1 MNTNL
6 KKDSLNQNERL
17 SSNILP
23 ELPISKFDRSFTNKT
38 TFDSGRLVPV
48 MLDEI
53 LPGDSIEL
61 NISALIRSVVPVAPI
76 MDNAKFTLHAFFVP
90 NRLVWDKWKAFMGES
105 NNAWLDSGVDTIPY
119 LDFTNAD
126 GSFLLADDWYKAFGP
141 SSLFAYLGIP
151 IIYGENSYGDNDK
164 QLPTKL
170 NALPIRAYVKIWN
183 DWYRDQN
190 LQDAL
195 LLDTSS
201 NNVIY
206 NSILKNKLENSG
218 YGFANSDNDWFMY
231 DSGYWDL
238 GVPYGLNLATVSK
251 FADYFTSALPSP
263 QRGDDTYLID
273 SIKKFNFNVDYSN
286 YETVSN
292 DNGSLGV
299 TDADVTGS
307 DILSINE
314 LRYAISI
321 QHFKELDARGG
332 TRYIEI
338 VKNHFGVESQDL
350 RVQRA
355 QFLGGVSQY
364 IQIHQV
370 NQTTPND
377 GNITNVNQGLGSAGA
392 QSITYVETQNTIK
405 SSFTEHGF
413 LMVLCSVRPENTYAY
428 GLERLWTKYTKFD
441 YFWPTFDNIGEQPIY
456 QYEIMLNREN
466 MESNAIFGY
475 MPAWSDYRYK
485 INRVSGYFSPKCRNS
500 LVNWTYTTNYGYY
513 TTDIPNQIVLNGDF
527 IQQSQKN
534 IAQTLTYQ
542 NMHQFIATFY
552 FDYKHSRVMKV
563 DSIPGIDRI

>member
-23 ELPISKFDRSFTNKT
+23 ELPVSKFDRSFTHKT
-38 TFDSGRLVPV
+38 TFDSGRLVPI

-61 NISALIRSVVPVAPI
+61 NINALIRSVVPVAPV

-90 NRLVWDKWKAFMGES
+90 NRLVWDKWKSFMGES
-105 NNAWLDSGVDTIPY
+105 NNAWLDAGVDTIPV
-119 LDFTNAD
+119 LDFMNANT
-126 GSFLLADDWYKAFGP
+126 FAAADDVYRIFGRN
-141 SSLFAYLGIP
+141 SLFSYLGIP
-151 IIYGENSYGDNDK
+151 IISVSDTNNNN
-164 QLPTKL
+164 LPTKL

-206 NSILKNKLENSG
+206 NSDLQNQLISAG
-218 YGFANSDNDWFMY
+218 YNFWYDGSDNNLPFNEDVWH
-231 DSGYWDL
+231 L

-263 QRGDDTYLID
+263 QRGEDTYLID
-273 SIKKFNFNVDYSN
+273 SIRKFDFSVGYPEWKDTNENGATFN
-286 YETVSN
+286 
-292 DNGSLGV
+292 V
-299 TDADVTGS
+299 TDADNSGS
-307 DILSINE
+307 DILSVNE

-370 NQTTPND
+370 NQTTPTAS
-377 GNITNVNQGLGSAGA
+377 ITSPNQGLGSAGA

-413 LMVLCSVRPENTYAY
+413 LMVLCSVRPENSYAY

-441 YFWPTFDNIGEQPIY
+441 YFWPTFDNIGEQPVY

-485 INRVSGYFSPKCRNS
+485 LNKVSGYFSPKEYQS
-500 LVNWTYTTNYGYY
+500 LVNWTYTTNYGRG
-513 TTDIPNQIVLNGDF
+513 DNLSQSPRQVVLNGNF
-527 IQQSQKN
+527 IQQSSKN
-534 IAQTLTYQ
+534 VAQTLTYQ
-542 NMHQFIATFY
+542 NMHQYLATFY

-563 DSIPGIDRI
+563 DSIPGIHRI

>member
-23 ELPISKFDRSFTNKT
+23 ELPISKFDRSFTHKT
-38 TFDSGRLVPV
+38 TFDSGRLVPI

-61 NISALIRSVVPVAPI
+61 NINALIRSVVPLAPV
-76 MDNAKFTLHAFFVP
+76 MDNAKFTLHAFFIP

-105 NNAWLDSGVDTIPY
+105 NNAWLDSGVDTIPV
-119 LDFTNAD
+119 LDFTPEN
-126 GSFLLADDWYKAFGP
+126 FYVRDDVYRIFGP
-141 SSLFAYLGIP
+141 NSLFAYLGVP
-151 IIYGENSYGDNDK
+151 IITANGDLSNS

-170 NALPIRAYVKIWN
+170 NALPIRAYVKVWN

-201 NNVIY
+201 RNVIY
-206 NSILKNKLENSG
+206 NGDLTIELSSAG
-218 YGFANSDNDWFMY
+218 YDGFQGPNDSNWIFDNDTWH
-231 DSGYWDL
+231 L

-273 SIKKFNFNVDYSN
+273 SIKKFDFKVGYPDWK
-286 YETVSN
+286 ETN
-292 DNGSLGV
+292 ANGATFDV
-299 TDADVTGS
+299 TDADNNGS
-307 DILSINE
+307 DILSVNE

-392 QSITYVETQNTIK
+392 QSITYVETQNIIK

-441 YFWPTFDNIGEQPIY
+441 YFWPTFDNIGEQPVY

-466 MESNAIFGY
+466 MESNSIFGY

-485 INRVSGYFSPKCRNS
+485 VNKVSGYFSPKLQQN
-500 LVNWTYTTNYGYY
+500 LNNWTYTTNYGR
-513 TTDIPNQIVLNGDF
+513 TVFEMPKQIVLNGNF

-534 IAQTLTYQ
+534 VSQTLTYQ

>member
-23 ELPISKFDRSFTNKT
+23 ELPISKFDRSFTHKT
-38 TFDSGRLVPV
+38 TFNSGLLVPV

-61 NISALIRSVVPVAPI
+61 NINALIRSVVPVAPV

-105 NNAWLDSGVDTIPY
+105 NNAWLDSGVDTIPV
-119 LDFTNAD
+119 LDFTRNN
-126 GSFLLADDWYKAFGP
+126 FLAQDDWYKCFGVN
-141 SSLFAYLGIP
+141 SLFAYLGIP
-151 IIYGENSYGDNDK
+151 IIEISNNDRN

-190 LQDAL
+190 LQDSL
-195 LLDTSS
+195 LLDTSASIQYYDNGLNFNLNS
-201 NNVIY
+201 NGYSFFNGLNDSTSIY
-206 NSILKNKLENSG
+206 
-218 YGFANSDNDWFMY
+218 DNGSW
-231 DSGYWDL
+231 SL

-251 FADYFTSALPSP
+251 FADYFTTALPSP

-273 SIKKFNFNVDYSN
+273 SIKKFDLSVDYPSW
-286 YETVSN
+286 EKTVQ
-292 DNGSLGV
+292 DGSTYVVG
-299 TDADVTGS
+299 DANNSGS

-370 NQTTPND
+370 NQTTTD
-377 GNITNVNQGLGSAGA
+377 GFNSGVTNGVNQGLGAAGA
-392 QSITYVETQNTIK
+392 QSITYVETHNTIK
-405 SSFTEHGF
+405 SSFTEHGY
-413 LMVLCSVRPENTYAY
+413 LMVLCSVRPENSYAY
-428 GLERLWTKYTKFD
+428 GLEKLWTKYTKFD
-441 YFWPTFDNIGEQPIY
+441 YFWPTFDNIGEQPVY

-466 MESNAIFGY
+466 MEDNTIFGY
-475 MPAWSDYRYK
+475 QPAWADYRYK
-485 INRVSGYFSPKCRNS
+485 LNRVSGYFSPKANQN
-500 LVNWTYTTNYGYY
+500 LTNWTYTTNYGRLNN
-513 TTDIPNQIVLNGDF
+513 IPLEVVLNDDF
-527 IQQSQKN
+527 IQQSWKN
-534 IAQTLTYQ
+534 IGQTLTYQ